1 MEKQLLFLLD
11 YDLRFDE
18 AEACAF
24 FAPFMVQS
32 APVPA
37 PPPMPTSTST
47 RTAAAAARQERQK
60 AVSKVAQAGK
70 ARAQQQMPPTPPH
83 EKASSNA
90 APPSA
95 QPPSQPQSQPHTSVA
110 EGLSG
115 KVHNLARRLSS
126 TYLGTNACEKPAQS
140 LPPTLSAMS
149 SCASSS
155 ASSSTSSSTSGSGT
169 ESEPEAE
176 TGIETDDDDT
186 ERSRL
191 LDGVGEQREPDAT
204 QRFVLRPLPPSIA
217 RRRSNARKTSD
228 ATITDVRAA
237 LGAAA
242 SETALAEHAGTG
254 SPLVPTAAKRRS
266 LSKRT
271 SVARMQ
277 GRLVPSRTLP
287 NLAAGVGT
295 GAGGFLSRMWGAAT
309 KASAMS
315 SAAPSATAGAALAAP
330 AGGTGKT
337 PLVDIVEP
345 EAAHTAQT
353 QAQALHATGAFHL
366 RRLAHSRSAMFR
378 STAAGQPGYGG
389 EGEP

>member
-1 MEKQLLFLLD
+1 
-11 YDLRFDE
+11 
-18 AEACAF
+18 
-24 FAPFMVQS
+24 
-32 APVPA
+32 
-37 PPPMPTSTST
+37 
-47 RTAAAAARQERQK
+47 
-60 AVSKVAQAGK
+60 
-70 ARAQQQMPPTPPH
+70 
-83 EKASSNA
+83 
-90 APPSA
+90 
-95 QPPSQPQSQPHTSVA
+95 
-110 EGLSG
+110 
-115 KVHNLARRLSS
+115 
-126 TYLGTNACEKPAQS
+126 
-140 LPPTLSAMS
+140 MS
-149 SCASSS
+149 SCASSG

-176 TGIETDDDDT
+176 TGIETDDDT

-217 RRRSNARKTSD
+217 RRRSSARKTSD

-266 LSKRT
+266 LTKRA
-271 SVARMQ
+271 SVAHMQ

-309 KASAMS
+309 KASAAS
-315 SAAPSATAGAALAAP
+315 SAAPSATAGAAMAAP
-330 AGGTGKT
+330 AGGTGKA